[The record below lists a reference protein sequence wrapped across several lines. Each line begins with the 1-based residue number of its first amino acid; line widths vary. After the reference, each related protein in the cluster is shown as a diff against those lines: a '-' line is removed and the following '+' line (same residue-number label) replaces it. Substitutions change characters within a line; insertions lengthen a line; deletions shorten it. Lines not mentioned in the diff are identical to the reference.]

1 MFGNS
6 ALQEILSDGPT
17 CGTCQ
22 GRNTCCIKY
31 TGGRQFFIGLQSHR
45 IYRCMKGLRIE
56 NTCRMKNLSLI
67 SMVVFLIPV
76 HDVLWV
82 THMEGKIPI
91 D

>member
-1 MFGNS
+1 MWNVPGK
-6 ALQEILSDGPT
+6 
-17 CGTCQ
+17 
-22 GRNTCCIKY
+22 KY
-31 TGGRQFFIGLQSHR
+31 MLHKVHRWQFFIGLQSHR
-45 IYRCMKGLRIE
+45 IYRCMKGLSIE

>member
-1 MFGNS
+1 
-6 ALQEILSDGPT
+6 
-17 CGTCQ
+17 
-22 GRNTCCIKY
+22 
-31 TGGRQFFIGLQSHR
+31 
-45 IYRCMKGLRIE
+45 MKGLSIE

-76 HDVLWV
+76 HDVLWI